1 MGPVHMCGPLAE
13 SMVSGRIRKKLKC
26 AVVYLTTSG
35 RRERARQMVLKKG
48 TSALYKI
55 FFIIQCQKF
64 MKIVETFHISF
75 LNTFIRYL
83 ILSLT
88 LLFWSQR
95 AMVFGFR
102 RWWVKCVLLMEILQ
116 ITAVFLALVPLP
128 GKGNV
133 YLIG

>member
-1 MGPVHMCGPLAE
+1 MCCGLLDHLREKGE
-13 SMVSGRIRKKLKC
+13 SKTDGIK
-26 AVVYLTTSG
+26 
-35 RRERARQMVLKKG
+35 ERNFGSLQNF
-48 TSALYKI
+48 LYYTMPEI
-55 FFIIQCQKF
+55 H
-64 MKIVETFHISF
+64 ENSRTFHISF

-95 AMVFGFR
+95 AMVSGFR

-116 ITAVFLALVPLP
+116 ITAVFLALVLLP